1 MYVEH
6 ERVLESL
13 AIGRDP
19 LIPCDGLAL
28 FEDVRDVSIEPTL
41 RGRSGKFPEWRLG
54 TPNLEFDEC
63 EDGNEERRRKE
74 PKRKQP
80 KHYFLG
86 FERDES
92 QRGELYTD
100 CSIH

>member
-19 LIPCDGLAL
+19 LIPCDGLAF
-28 FEDVRDVSIEPTL
+28 FEDVHDVSIKPTL
-41 RGRSGKFPEWRLG
+41 GGRSRKFPEWDLALRIWSLTNVKMEMRRG
-54 TPNLEFDEC
+54 VARSPSESSQNILE
-63 EDGNEERRRKE
+63 
-74 PKRKQP
+74 
-80 KHYFLG
+80 